1 MHTES
6 ESCEPTLAQALP
18 PQLTLLLC
26 TCLPTVLVFFT
37 SLLPRRSPPS
47 PSFFLRFSVLG
58 IFVSCYYRALCIL
71 AHPPLEAAPDLMAMG
86 TLSAVLTTQC
96 FGAWWFLFSP
106 ESDAGKVR
114 FIKDGVELERLGT
127 CKRLL
132 RSTELWCCTR
142 AVGWNIEVRC
152 SASSLRHPIEIQCIL
167 LRHPLNFR

>member
-6 ESCEPTLAQALP
+6 ESREPALAQARP
-18 PQLTLLLC
+18 PQLTLLLWAF
-26 TCLPTVLVFFT
+26 LPIVLVLFA
-37 SLLPRRSPPS
+37 SLLPRGALPS
-47 PSFFLRFSVLG
+47 PSFFLRSSVLA

-71 AHPPLEAAPDLMAMG
+71 AHPPLGATQDLMAMY